1 MRKKLADVKWIKI
14 TVNMFD
20 DEKIRIIESMPDA
33 DAILVIWI
41 KLLTLAGKNN
51 TNGFIFLSENIPYTD
66 EMLSTIFSRPLN
78 TVRLAL
84 QTFKQF
90 GMIDYNE
97 KNFLYLVN
105 WNKHQNVEGLEKI
118 REQNKARASNYRKRL
133 QLIGGYNYLN
143 YYDEVFQRDNGM
155 CVYCGSNEDL
165 CLDHLI
171 PVIKGGDN
179 EKDNLV
185 LACKGCNSGKSGRMF
200 EDTGYI
206 FINQKTS
213 SQYEKVKA
221 RLKITHP
228 VTQHHATEKN
238 KKKKENKNKEIY
250 IEIFETYTNNPELL
264 QTLNDFLKMRKVIKK
279 EMTERAIKSLLKKLD
294 KFASTDEGKIAI
306 LEQSIISNWADIYEL
321 KESKSKKSSVLFPHE
336 RDLM

>member
-1 MRKKLADVKWIKI
+1 MADVKWIKI

-41 KLLTLAGKNN
+41 KLLTLAGKTN

-90 GMIDYNE
+90 GMIDYDE

-118 REQNKARASNYRKRL
+118 REQTRQRVAKHREKQKMLPESNVTL
-133 QLIGGYNYLN
+133 
-143 YYDEVFQRDNGM
+143 
-155 CVYCGSNEDL
+155 
-165 CLDHLI
+165 
-171 PVIKGGDN
+171 
-179 EKDNLV
+179 
-185 LACKGCNSGKSGRMF
+185 
-200 EDTGYI
+200 
-206 FINQKTS
+206 
-213 SQYEKVKA
+213 
-221 RLKITHP
+221 P
-228 VTQHHATEKN
+228 VTQSNATEKN
-238 KKKKENKNKEIY
+238 KNKKENKNKEIY
-250 IEIFETYTNNPELL
+250 IDPFKAYTNNPELL
-264 QTLNDFLKMRKVIKK
+264 QTLHDFLKMRKVIKK

-321 KESKSKKSSVLFPHE
+321 KESKSKKSSGLLPHE
-336 RDLM
+336 RDLL

>member
-1 MRKKLADVKWIKI
+1 MADVKWIKI

-33 DAILVIWI
+33 DVILVIWI

-66 EMLSTIFSRPLN
+66 EMLSTIFNRPLN

-90 GMIDYNE
+90 GMIDYDE

-105 WNKHQNVEGLEKI
+105 WNKYQNIEGLEKI
-118 REQNKARASNYRKRL
+118 REQTRQRVAKHREKQKVLNSN
-133 QLIGGYNYLN
+133 
-143 YYDEVFQRDNGM
+143 
-155 CVYCGSNEDL
+155 SN
-165 CLDHLI
+165 
-171 PVIKGGDN
+171 
-179 EKDNLV
+179 
-185 LACKGCNSGKSGRMF
+185 A
-200 EDTGYI
+200 T
-206 FINQKTS
+206 
-213 SQYEKVKA
+213 
-221 RLKITHP
+221 
-228 VTQHHATEKN
+228 VTLSNATEKN
-238 KKKKENKNKEIY
+238 KNKNKNKNKEIY
-250 IEIFETYTNNPELL
+250 IEIFETYTDNPELL

-321 KESKSKKSSVLFPHE
+321 KESKSKKSSGLLPHE
-336 RDLM
+336 RDLEGR

>member
-1 MRKKLADVKWIKI
+1 LADVKWIKI

-41 KLLTLAGKNN
+41 KLLTLAGKTN

-90 GMIDYNE
+90 GMIDYDE

-118 REQNKARASNYRKRL
+118 REQTRQRVAKHREKQKMLPESNVTL
-133 QLIGGYNYLN
+133 
-143 YYDEVFQRDNGM
+143 
-155 CVYCGSNEDL
+155 
-165 CLDHLI
+165 
-171 PVIKGGDN
+171 
-179 EKDNLV
+179 
-185 LACKGCNSGKSGRMF
+185 
-200 EDTGYI
+200 
-206 FINQKTS
+206 
-213 SQYEKVKA
+213 
-221 RLKITHP
+221 P
-228 VTQHHATEKN
+228 VTQSNATEKN
-238 KKKKENKNKEIY
+238 KNKKENKNKEIY
-250 IEIFETYTNNPELL
+250 IDPFKAYTNNPELL

-279 EMTERAIKSLLKKLD
+279 EMTERAIKSLLNRLD
-294 KFASTDEGKIAI
+294 KLAGTDQGKIAI
-306 LEQSIISNWADIYEL
+306 LEQSIISNWANIYEL
-321 KESKSKKSSVLFPHE
+321 KDNKSTKSSGLFPHE
-336 RDLM
+336 KDLMEGGNS

>member
-1 MRKKLADVKWIKI
+1 MADVKWIKI

-118 REQNKARASNYRKRL
+118 REQTRQRVAKHREKQKMLPESNVTL
-133 QLIGGYNYLN
+133 
-143 YYDEVFQRDNGM
+143 
-155 CVYCGSNEDL
+155 
-165 CLDHLI
+165 
-171 PVIKGGDN
+171 
-179 EKDNLV
+179 
-185 LACKGCNSGKSGRMF
+185 
-200 EDTGYI
+200 
-206 FINQKTS
+206 
-213 SQYEKVKA
+213 
-221 RLKITHP
+221 P
-228 VTQHHATEKN
+228 VTQSNATEKN

>member
-1 MRKKLADVKWIKI
+1 MADVKWIKI

-90 GMIDYNE
+90 GMIDYDE

-118 REQNKARASNYRKRL
+118 REQTRQRVAKHREKQKMLRESNVTL
-133 QLIGGYNYLN
+133 
-143 YYDEVFQRDNGM
+143 
-155 CVYCGSNEDL
+155 
-165 CLDHLI
+165 
-171 PVIKGGDN
+171 
-179 EKDNLV
+179 
-185 LACKGCNSGKSGRMF
+185 
-200 EDTGYI
+200 
-206 FINQKTS
+206 
-213 SQYEKVKA
+213 
-221 RLKITHP
+221 P
-228 VTQHHATEKN
+228 VTQSNATEKN
-238 KKKKENKNKEIY
+238 KNKKENKNEEIY
-250 IEIFETYTNNPELL
+250 IDIFKTYTSNPELL

-279 EMTERAIKSLLKKLD
+279 EMTERAIKSLLNRLD
-294 KFASTDEGKIAI
+294 KLAGTDQGKIAI
-306 LEQSIISNWADIYEL
+306 LEQSIISNWANIYEL
-321 KESKSKKSSVLFPHE
+321 KDNKSTKSSGLFPHE
-336 RDLM
+336 KDLMEGGNS

>member
-1 MRKKLADVKWIKI
+1 VADVKWIKI

-33 DAILVIWI
+33 DVILVIWI

-66 EMLSTIFSRPLN
+66 EMLSTIFNRPLN

-90 GMIDYNE
+90 GMIDYDE

-105 WNKHQNVEGLEKI
+105 WNKYQNIEGLEKI
-118 REQNKARASNYRKRL
+118 REQTRQRVAKHREKQKVLNSN
-133 QLIGGYNYLN
+133 
-143 YYDEVFQRDNGM
+143 
-155 CVYCGSNEDL
+155 SN
-165 CLDHLI
+165 
-171 PVIKGGDN
+171 
-179 EKDNLV
+179 
-185 LACKGCNSGKSGRMF
+185 A
-200 EDTGYI
+200 T
-206 FINQKTS
+206 
-213 SQYEKVKA
+213 
-221 RLKITHP
+221 
-228 VTQHHATEKN
+228 VTLSNATEKN
-238 KKKKENKNKEIY
+238 KNKNKNKNKEIY
-250 IEIFETYTNNPELL
+250 IEIFETYTDNPELL

-321 KESKSKKSSVLFPHE
+321 KESKSKKSSGLLPHE
-336 RDLM
+336 RDLEGR